1 LNTTETSSSFRNG
14 LAKLVE
20 TLSAGYNTV
29 LKRMWLIAIPV
40 ALDVYLWVGPRLS
53 IQPLT
58 RFFLSLWLPIE
69 QVPADIQSLLAFN
82 RQLLE
87 TMGQETNLFSLLSS
101 SLLGVPSYL
110 AGGLPEGISGSPV
123 TWGESSGALTI
134 LAIIPLL
141 IAASLFL
148 GSLYLGAIA
157 QITRE
162 GTFALRHLIQ
172 RIWRYWGLILLFGVL
187 LTMVLFILGLPV
199 MMIGGV
205 LASISP
211 AVGQFVLLGAGGLI
225 LWMLFHLFFVPHA
238 IVVSESGLLRAVWN
252 SLIVVGRNFW
262 SVLALIVLMNLIK
275 AGFTVV
281 WNRVSVNAMLTAV
294 SIAGNAFIGTGLVAA
309 SLIFYRDRMEQWTA
323 WLEQVRS
330 AGEEGE

>member
-1 LNTTETSSSFRNG
+1 
-14 LAKLVE
+14 
-20 TLSAGYNTV
+20 
-29 LKRMWLIAIPV
+29 
-40 ALDVYLWVGPRLS
+40 
-53 IQPLT
+53 LT

-101 SLLGVPSYL
+101 SLLGMPSYL

-123 TWGESSGALTI
+123 TWGESSSALTI

-162 GTFALRHLIQ
+162 GTFAL
-172 RIWRYWGLILLFGVL
+172 
-187 LTMVLFILGLPV
+187 V

-205 LASISP
+205 LASLSP
-211 AVGQFVLLGAGGLI
+211 AMAQFVLLGAGGLV
-225 LWMLFHLFFVPHA
+225 LWMLFHLSFVPHA

-262 SVLALIVLMNLIK
+262 SALALVVSMNLIK

-281 WNRVSVNAMLTAV
+281 WNRVSVNALLTAA

-309 SLIFYRDRMEQWTA
+309 SLIFYRDRMEQWIA
-323 WLEQVRS
+323 WLEQARS
-330 AGEEGE
+330 AGEERE

>member
-1 LNTTETSSSFRNG
+1 LNTTETSSSFRKG
-14 LAKLVE
+14 IATLIE

-29 LKRMWLIAIPV
+29 LKRIWLIAIPV

-53 IQPLT
+53 IKPLT

-69 QVPADIQSLLAFN
+69 QAPADIQSFLTFN

-101 SLLGVPSYL
+101 SLLGMPSYL

-123 TWGESSGALTI
+123 TWGESSSALTI

-157 QITRE
+157 QIARE
-162 GTFALRHLIQ
+162 GTLTLGHLIQ
-172 RIWRYWGLILLFGVL
+172 RVWRYWGLILLFGVL

-205 LASISP
+205 LASLSP
-211 AVGQFVLLGAGGLI
+211 AMAQFVLLGAGGLV
-225 LWMLFHLFFVPHA
+225 LWMLFHLSFVPHA
-238 IVVSESGLLRAVWN
+238 IVVSESDLLRALRN

-262 SVLALIVLMNLIK
+262 SALALVVSMNLIK

-281 WNRVSVNAMLTAV
+281 WNRVSVNTLLTAA

-309 SLIFYRDRMEQWTA
+309 SLIFYRDRMEQWIT

-330 AGEEGE
+330 VGEEGE